1 MIIGSNLLYF
11 ENLPSTNSHA
21 AYLLK
26 SESLPEGTIIYTK
39 YQSSGKGYAGNSW
52 ESEDGKNL
60 LISVILFPAFL
71 KPSDQY
77 NISMAISLGICDFLT
92 RYIPGCSVKWPND
105 IYINNDKIAGILI
118 ESAIIA
124 DKLEYSIAGI
134 GLNINQ
140 EKFISQAPNPVSLK
154 MITGKTFD
162 LPGTLVL
169 LAKDLDKR
177 YKQLIAGETVKIR
190 EDYKSKLYRIN
201 NWSSFRDING
211 IFTGRILT
219 IGDYGSLKI
228 ETSDS
233 QIRVYSFKEVEFIL

>member
-1 MIIGSNLLYF
+1 MIIGSNLLFF

-26 SESLPEGTIIYTK
+26 RESLPEGTIVRTN
-39 YQSSGKGYAGNSW
+39 YQSAGKGYSGNSW

-71 KPSDQY
+71 KPSDQF
-77 NISMAISLGICDFLT
+77 NISMTISLGICDFLG
-92 RYIPGCSVKWPND
+92 RFIPGCSVKWPND

-124 DKLEYSIAGI
+124 DKFEYSIAGI

-162 LPGTLVL
+162 LTEL
-169 LAKDLDKR
+169 LGQLAAGLDRR
-177 YKQLIAGETVKIR
+177 YKQLIAGDKAKIR
-190 EDYKSKLYRIN
+190 SDYESKLYRIN
-201 NWSSFRDING
+201 RWSAFRDING

-228 ETSDS
+228 ESSDRK
-233 QIRVYSFKEVEFIL
+233 IREYSFKEVEFIL

>member
-26 SESLPEGTIIYTK
+26 RERLPEGTIVFTN
-39 YQSSGKGYAGNSW
+39 YQSAGKGYSGNVW
-52 ESEDGKNL
+52 ESGDSKNL
-60 LISVILFPAFL
+60 LISVILYPDFL
-71 KPSDQY
+71 KPLDQF
-77 NISMAISLGICDFLT
+77 NISMAISLGICDFL
-92 RYIPGCSVKWPND
+92 RRVIPDCSVKWPND

-118 ESAIIA
+118 ESAIID
-124 DKLEYSIAGI
+124 DKFEYSIAGI

-154 MITGKTFD
+154 MITGNTFD
-162 LPGTLVL
+162 LPDS
-169 LAKDLDKR
+169 LARLAEDLDKR
-177 YKQLIAGETVKIR
+177 YKQLISGDNMKIR
-190 EDYKSKLYRIN
+190 KDYESMLYRIN
-201 NWSSFRDING
+201 RWSEFRDING

-228 ETSDS
+228 ETSGGK
-233 QIRVYSFKEVEFIL
+233 IREYSFKEVEFIL